1 MQRNSLEVMSM
12 MNEHYLCSVS
22 VGILVRKIYE
32 ILLVVKSR
40 VCMKVIYE
48 LVRAY
53 ETGQFGFTEEPESL
67 IFSLRIEIFKILGEN
82 KYTAKVKSN
91 ELLECSTGEINK
103 DGSKE
108 LFMANTLIDNTNLQY
123 DIWNIIV
130 EDSVQMVLDKTLS
143 VIKKH
148 FSEYGELF
156 FYD

>member
-1 MQRNSLEVMSM
+1 
-12 MNEHYLCSVS
+12 
-22 VGILVRKIYE
+22 
-32 ILLVVKSR
+32 
-40 VCMKVIYE
+40 MKVIYE